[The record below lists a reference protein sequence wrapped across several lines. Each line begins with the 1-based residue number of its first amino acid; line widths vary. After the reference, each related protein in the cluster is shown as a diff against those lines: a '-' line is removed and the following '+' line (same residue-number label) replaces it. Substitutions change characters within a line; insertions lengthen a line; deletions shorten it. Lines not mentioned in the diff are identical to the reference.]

1 MSLKNLS
8 VTRKLALAFAIVVVA
23 VLASSTAAFVSL
35 RAFNNASE
43 AADRSHERLDA
54 AGAALQAL
62 VEQQNAVRGFVA
74 TGDESFATRAVGF
87 GDAFAANAKTLSKLS
102 ETDADQAKVAD
113 LTREAASVNSQ
124 QDSLLAERRNPAT
137 AAKALADLSTVGR
150 LTQARAI
157 FKSITDPQTAEIAA
171 DAALEKSASNNA
183 VTLLL
188 AGGVAT
194 LLLSIALGWLLTR
207 EIAAPVVAMTGA
219 MRRLSSGDNTVDV
232 PAIGRGDEVGQMA
245 GAVQTFK
252 DAAIEKLRLE
262 AEAADQRRSADEA
275 RERGEVERARV
286 AELQAQVVGDLATGL
301 SRLASGVL
309 TFRLSE
315 PFSAEY
321 EKLRSDFNAAMEQL
335 QDTMKIVSAN
345 TAAIR
350 SGTGEITQ
358 ASDDLSRRTEQ
369 QAASLEETAAALDE
383 ITATVRKTA
392 SGAGEARDV
401 VSQAKTDAEHSGAVV
416 REAVSAMAEIETSAQ
431 QISQIIGV
439 IDEIAFQTN
448 LLALNAGVEA
458 ARAGDAGKG
467 FAVVASEVRALAQRS
482 AEAAKEI
489 KALISASSQQV
500 DKGVNLVGETG
511 KALERIVTQV
521 AQING
526 VVAEIAASAQEQAT
540 GLQQVNTAVN
550 QMDQVTQQ
558 NAAMVEEST
567 AAAHALAQETEEL
580 ARLIGRFEVGEEARV
595 QPIGQR
601 KPAPQRTRAALK
613 TIGRGGAAPRPEP
626 NHDEQAWDEF

>member
-1 MSLKNLS
+1 MSLKDLS
-8 VTRKLALAFAIVVVA
+8 ITRKLALAFAVVVIA
-23 VLASSTAAFVSL
+23 VLASSLAVFMSL
-35 RAFNNASE
+35 RAVGGAFE
-43 AADRSHERLDA
+43 ANERSHARLDA
-54 AGAALQAL
+54 ASAALQAL
-62 VEQQNAVRGFVA
+62 VEQQNAVRGFVS
-74 TGDESFATRAVGF
+74 TGDESFPNRAS
-87 GDAFAANAKTLSKLS
+87 AFAATFASDAQTLSTLS
-102 ETDADQAKVAD
+102 ETEADRSRVSD
-113 LTREAASVNSQ
+113 LVREAATVND
-124 QDSLLAERRNPAT
+124 QDLSLIAERRSPAT
-137 AAKALADLSTVGR
+137 ATKAVADVATVGR
-150 LTQARAI
+150 LTQIREI
-157 FKSITDPQTAEIAA
+157 LKSITDPQTAALTEAA
-171 DAALEKSASNNA
+171 ATEKAAFSNA
-183 VTLLL
+183 VAMLLTG
-188 AGGVAT
+188 AVAT
-194 LLLSIALGWLLTR
+194 LLLSIACGFVLTR
-207 EIAAPVVAMTGA
+207 GIAGPVVAMTGA
-219 MRRLSSGDNTVDV
+219 MKRLSSGDNGVEI
-232 PAIGRGDEVGQMA
+232 PAVGRGDEVGQMA

-252 DAAIEKLRLE
+252 EAAIEKVRLE
-262 AEAADQRRSADEA
+262 AEAVEQRRVADEA
-275 RERGEVERARV
+275 REKTEAERAR
-286 AELQAQVVGDLATGL
+286 AAQLQAQVVGDLATGL
-301 SRLASGVL
+301 SRLADGVL

-335 QDTMKIVSAN
+335 QDTMKIVAAN

-369 QAASLEETAAALDE
+369 QAASLEETAAALDQ

-392 SGAGEARDV
+392 QGAGEARDV

-558 NAAMVEEST
+558 NAAMVEQST
-567 AAAHALAQETEEL
+567 AASHALAQETEEL
-580 ARLIGRFEVGEEARV
+580 ARLIGRFEVGEEAKV
-595 QPIGQR
+595 QAL
-601 KPAPQRTRAALK
+601 APRRAAKTRPALK
-613 TIGRGGAAPRPEP
+613 TIGRGGAAPRPQP
-626 NHDEQAWDEF
+626 AHDEQNWDEF